1 MRKLTLFAVIAL
13 ALALPVAAQ
22 EILFDQMVEAAG
34 LKCFPVQGDPTTWYY
49 LPDRPHLVTDADGQP
64 EFSFLMYVTPTKQG
78 ESGINK
84 APGGGIVHFL
94 VAYDVPQEQ
103 VRRAQTEVGRK
114 KPNAKL
120 VGPVNYVEGTFA
132 LVTAVTDPQAGLS
145 RRVVGVGN
153 APLMAGHKA
162 AVSIHLTPEGA
173 SLLWESFK
181 QHTPD
186 ISVAFEMTMSGYR
199 NPVEAAM
206 SIDWQ
211 KVNQT
216 MQIEAAGRYSFIA
229 AEVDIMLQKMR
240 NNGAIKVE
248 LKGAPP
254 SQWNDIQ
261 SLGLEL
267 ARQYLF
273 ESQGA
278 SGLAGL
284 GAMGQQQ
291 SPLDRLWKLYG
302 DEWKQ
307 QQKSSDLELVRP
319 ELPTGFT
326 IAPLRRAVFQSSPP
340 GLIYARLDGGSPL
353 VLGRTGGGPGRRIGP
368 RWLVGTG
375 EIVPDA
381 NHAAMLGVATTDY
394 WPAIVEDGKRG
405 EESLRQHRCT
415 EAFVAFTMVRT
426 NLIHQRTNE
435 PAQARVI
442 DGLQVF
448 FAGRQFMAAK
458 CINDQQRVLEALRPL
473 ADAARQ
479 AGEATLAAMADTLG
493 DTLHAIGARPSPGQ
507 QEEIDRQTSDINRRA
522 SRAGAAQHPR
532 RSEAEAMPD
541 PQRQAAELYDQ
552 GIEQF
557 NRRELH
563 EAAQAFVD
571 AIRLAPDCADC
582 FYNLAIIGV
591 ELGQRDAALN
601 YLDRLFEARP
611 DYGGIVFMRNARD
624 AIAGASHPIPPER
637 RAELAEYLSA
647 MDANTQALLAS
658 SPGTTVAAGAS
669 GSGVAPPK
677 PGAAQQAA
685 YSTQQDQPLSNP
697 APPAGQQQGA
707 ASSKPD
713 QKAVPLTPDQ
723 EQAKAWFKRGMNLY
737 NMGEYK
743 EALELF
749 ESSNAKF
756 STPETQWN
764 IGLTHV
770 RLGHTQQAVA
780 AIDSYIGG
788 KGGDADHPKLRATVD
803 TLASEAQTIP
813 NERREEWVEKLK
825 EADKADQASAG
836 TEQPPPAGGETAAK
850 HAVSG
855 PGSETLCEQASTLFA
870 KGLEAWDSG
879 RIQDAINYLEQ
890 ADNLCHKADF
900 TWNLFVS
907 HLALGQRDLALA
919 YLDRYLQEVAECRKK
934 PLVAAAR
941 DLIAAAPA
949 QIPDEMRAP
958 LWRPLED
965 ACGTIPLKSM
975 KVGATG
981 AAGAEQALA
990 TLPAVAAGGPTK
1002 APTPTPKPGALP
1014 GVAGA
1019 GAAAG
1024 AGATPTRTATRA
1036 TPTTTPKAEK
1046 PTTWGVIASFKLRR
1060 IESTGAFNLNLKQWL
1075 RTDQAVRF
1083 AANIGDLSNLMGNP
1097 RYFRRVNLDDPVF
1110 KQREIPVSVDVRGED
1125 AFAGMLNAVTVTLKK
1140 RHESGKESLA
1150 EVTISRA
1157 EFASGKPLTVV
1168 YGWDQDNNRTRWLD
1182 YEVRERWNYVGGPV
1196 IETPWMKTSA
1206 GALVLEPPLRP
1217 RALILEADPTFLQT
1231 QGVRDVVVEVRYRA
1245 ADAERIA
1252 TATVRA
1258 QAPSGETRLL
1268 LYQDPQHPGY
1278 SYSYTWRLRGG
1289 DRRAAGPFNETADII
1304 YLDEVPPGS

>member
-34 LKCFPVQGDPTTWYY
+34 LKCFPIQGDPTTWYY
-49 LPDRPHLVTDADGQP
+49 LPDRPHLVTDADGNP

-162 AVSIHLTPEGA
+162 AVSIHLAPEGA

-181 QHTPD
+181 QRTPD
-186 ISVAFEMTMSGYR
+186 ISVAFEMTVSGYR

-216 MQIEAAGRYSFIA
+216 IQIEAAGRYSFIA

-284 GAMGQQQ
+284 GAAGTQQ

-307 QQKSSDLELVRP
+307 QQKTSDLRLVPP
-319 ELPTGFT
+319 ELQTGFSFK
-326 IAPLRRAVFQSSPP
+326 PVRRGVSRPSPP
-340 GLIYARLDGGSPL
+340 SLLFASLDGAFPL
-353 VLGRTGGGPGRRIGP
+353 AAGRTGRGPGRRGGVQP
-368 RWLVGTG
+368 ARSSGELVLA
-375 EIVPDA
+375 A
-381 NHAAMLGVATTDY
+381 NRAVMLGDATPNY
-394 WPAIVEDGKRG
+394 WPQVFENVKRG
-405 EESLRQHRCT
+405 EELLRERRCT
-415 EAFVAFTMVRT
+415 EALVAFRNARFNVI
-426 NLIHQRTNE
+426 LQLGYE
-435 PAQARVI
+435 PEQTGRAAGMQLYVTARE
-442 DGLQVF
+442 
-448 FAGRQFMAAK
+448 AMAAV
-458 CINDQQRVLEALRPL
+458 CANQPTPMMEALT
-473 ADAARQ
+473 AFVVAARQ
-479 AGEATLAAMADTLG
+479 VGRSTLAARG
-493 DTLHAIGARPSPGQ
+493 DTLRDSLQATSGQVSLGQ
-507 QEEIDRQTSDINRRA
+507 QEEVDRQVTDINRRS

-532 RSEAEAMPD
+532 SSESEAMPE
-541 PQRQAAELYDQ
+541 PRREAAALYDR
-552 GIEQF
+552 GIEQYYDGQ
-557 NRRELH
+557 LH

-624 AIAGASHPIPPER
+624 AIAGTSQPISPER
-637 RAELAEYLSA
+637 RPQLAEYLAA
-647 MDANTQALLAS
+647 MDANAQALLAS
-658 SPGTTVAAGAS
+658 SPGTTAAAGVG
-669 GSGVAPPK
+669 GSGAASPK
-677 PGAAQQAA
+677 PGAAQQAT
-685 YSTQQDQPLSNP
+685 YGTHQDQPLGDP
-697 APPAGQQQGA
+697 QQQA
-707 ASSKPD
+707 APSSKSD
-713 QKAVPLTPDQ
+713 QKVGPLTPDQ

-743 EALELF
+743 EALEMF
-749 ESSNAKF
+749 EASAGKF

-788 KGGDADHPKLRATVD
+788 KGGDASHPKLRATVD
-803 TLASEAQTIP
+803 ALAGEPQPMPS
-813 NERREEWVEKLK
+813 ERRDEWVEKLK
-825 EADKADQASAG
+825 QADQVDQTSAG
-836 TEQPPPAGGETAAK
+836 TGQPPPAGGEAAAK

-870 KGLEAWDSG
+870 KGLEAWDGG
-879 RIQDAINYLEQ
+879 RTQDAINYLEQ
-890 ADNLCHKADF
+890 ADNLCHKPDY

-949 QIPDEMRAP
+949 QIPDEMRVP
-958 LWRPLED
+958 LWRPIED
-965 ACGTIPLKSM
+965 ACGSIPVKSM

-1002 APTPTPKPGALP
+1002 TPTPTPKKGALP

-1019 GAAAG
+1019 GAAAAG

-1036 TPTTTPKAEK
+1036 TPTATPKAEK
-1046 PTTWGVIASFKLRR
+1046 PTNWGVIASFKLRR

-1097 RYFRRVNLDDPVF
+1097 RFFRRVNLDDPVF
-1110 KQREIPVSVDVRGED
+1110 KQREIPVTVDVRGED
-1125 AFAGMLNAVTVTLKK
+1125 AFADMLNAVTVTLKK
-1140 RHESGKESLA
+1140 RHESGKESLG

-1157 EFASGKPLTVV
+1157 EFARGAPQTLV

-1182 YEVRERWNYVGGPV
+1182 YEVRQRWNYVGGPV
-1196 IETPWMKTSA
+1196 IETPWIKTSA

-1217 RALILEADPTFLQT
+1217 RPLMLEADPTFLQE
-1231 QGVRDVVVEVRYRA
+1231 QGVRDVVVEVHYRA
-1245 ADAERIA
+1245 GDADRIA

-1258 QAPSGETRLL
+1258 SAPSGETRLL
-1268 LYQDPQHPGY
+1268 LYQDPQQPGY

-1289 DRRAAGPFNETADII
+1289 DRRAAGPFTETADII

>member
-34 LKCFPVQGDPTTWYY
+34 LKCFPVQGDATTWYY
-49 LPDRPHLVTDADGQP
+49 LPDQPHLVTDADGNP

-84 APGGGIVHFL
+84 APGGGVVHFL
-94 VAYDVPQEQ
+94 VAYDVPPDQ
-103 VRRAQTEVGRK
+103 VRRAQAEVRRK
-114 KPNAKL
+114 KPDAQL
-120 VGPVNYVEGTFA
+120 VGPINYVDGTFA
-132 LVTAVTDPQAGLS
+132 LITAVTDPQAGLS

-153 APLMAGHKA
+153 APVMAGHKA
-162 AVSIHLTPEGA
+162 AVSMHLTPEGA

-181 QHTPD
+181 QRTPD
-186 ISVAFEMTMSGYR
+186 ISVAFEMTVSGYR

-216 MQIEAAGRYSFIA
+216 MQIEAAGRLSFIA

-284 GAMGQQQ
+284 GAAGAQQ
-291 SPLDRLWKLYG
+291 SPLDRLWKAYG

-307 QQKSSDLELVRP
+307 QKKTSSLDPRVVAPHWLVASLPLDLL
-319 ELPTGFT
+319 
-326 IAPLRRAVFQSSPP
+326 SPRV
-340 GLIYARLDGGSPL
+340 AW
-353 VLGRTGGGPGRRIGP
+353 RTG
-368 RWLVGTG
+368 
-375 EIVPDA
+375 
-381 NHAAMLGVATTDY
+381 AT
-394 WPAIVEDGKRG
+394 
-405 EESLRQHRCT
+405 L
-415 EAFVAFTMVRT
+415 
-426 NLIHQRTNE
+426 LI
-435 PAQARVI
+435 
-442 DGLQVF
+442 
-448 FAGRQFMAAK
+448 AG
-458 CINDQQRVLEALRPL
+458 
-473 ADAARQ
+473 
-479 AGEATLAAMADTLG
+479 GEA
-493 DTLHAIGARPSPGQ
+493 P
-507 QEEIDRQTSDINRRA
+507 
-522 SRAGAAQHPR
+522 RAGASPT
-532 RSEAEAMPD
+532 PD
-541 PQRQAAELYDQ
+541 PR
-552 GIEQF
+552 
-557 NRRELH
+557 
-563 EAAQAFVD
+563 
-571 AIRLAPDCADC
+571 
-582 FYNLAIIGV
+582 
-591 ELGQRDAALN
+591 
-601 YLDRLFEARP
+601 
-611 DYGGIVFMRNARD
+611 
-624 AIAGASHPIPPER
+624 AGS
-637 RAELAEYLSA
+637 
-647 MDANTQALLAS
+647 
-658 SPGTTVAAGAS
+658 
-669 GSGVAPPK
+669 
-677 PGAAQQAA
+677 
-685 YSTQQDQPLSNP
+685 
-697 APPAGQQQGA
+697 
-707 ASSKPD
+707 
-713 QKAVPLTPDQ
+713 LTPEQ
-723 EQAKAWFKRGMNLY
+723 EQGKNLFIRAMNLY
-737 NMGEYK
+737 NMQQYK

-749 ESSNAKF
+749 EASAARF
-756 STPETQWN
+756 PLPETQWN
-764 IGLTHV
+764 IGQTHV
-770 RLGHTQQAVA
+770 WLGHTQEAVTA
-780 AIDSYIGG
+780 FGNFIAG
-788 KGGDADHPKLRATVD
+788 KGGDAEHPKLRATVD
-803 TLASEAQTIP
+803 ALAGEPQP
-813 NERREEWVEKLK
+813 MPKERRSEWVQKLK
-825 EADKADQASAG
+825 EADKADTDAAPTNTQAAAP
-836 TEQPPPAGGETAAK
+836 QPAGETAAK

-900 TWNLFVS
+900 TWNLGVS
-907 HLALGQRDLALA
+907 HMALGQRDLALA

-949 QIPDEMRAP
+949 QIPDEMRGP

-965 ACGTIPLKSM
+965 ACGSIPVKSM

-981 AAGAEQALA
+981 AAAAEQALA
-990 TLPAVAAGGPTK
+990 ALPAVAAGGPTK
-1002 APTPTPKPGALP
+1002 TPTPTPKKGALP
-1014 GVAGA
+1014 GATGA
-1019 GAAAG
+1019 GAA

-1036 TPTTTPKAEK
+1036 TPTATPK
-1046 PTTWGVIASFKLRR
+1046 PSGSTPWGVIASFKLRR
-1060 IESTGAFNLNLKQWL
+1060 VESTGAFNLNLKQWL
-1075 RTDQAVRF
+1075 RTERPVRF
-1083 AANIGDLSNLMGNP
+1083 AANIGDLSGLMGNP

-1125 AFAGMLNAVTVTLKK
+1125 AFADMLNAVTVTLKK
-1140 RHESGKESLA
+1140 RHESGKETLG

-1157 EFASGKPLTVV
+1157 EFAGGKLQTLV

-1196 IETPWMKTSA
+1196 VETPWTKTSA

-1268 LYQDPQHPGY
+1268 LYQDPQQPGY

-1289 DRRAAGPFNETADII
+1289 DRRAAGPFKETADII

>member
-49 LPDRPHLVTDADGQP
+49 LPDRPHLVTDADGNP

-94 VAYDVPQEQ
+94 VAYDVPPDQ

-132 LVTAVTDPQAGLS
+132 LITAVTDPQAGLS

-162 AVSIHLTPEGA
+162 AVSMHLTPEGA

-186 ISVAFEMTMSGYR
+186 ISVAFEMTVSGYR

-284 GAMGQQQ
+284 GAAGTQQ

-307 QQKSSDLELVRP
+307 QQKTSDLELVRP

-326 IAPLRRAVFQSSPP
+326 IGPLRRAVFQSSPP

-353 VLGRTGGGPGRRIGP
+353 VLGRTGGGPGRRGGFHAA
-368 RWLVGTG
+368 RGSGDLVLA
-375 EIVPDA
+375 A
-381 NHAAMLGVATTDY
+381 NDAAMLGDATPNY
-394 WPAIVEDGKRG
+394 WPKVVENTERG
-405 EESLRQHRCT
+405 EDLLQERRCT
-415 EAFVAFTMVRT
+415 EALIAFRNARF
-426 NLIHQRTNE
+426 NLILQLGYE
-435 PAQARVI
+435 PSQTGFAAGVQLYVAAREI
-442 DGLQVF
+442 K
-448 FAGRQFMAAK
+448 AAV
-458 CINDQQRVLEALRPL
+458 CANQPTAAMEALT
-473 ADAARQ
+473 AFGVAARQ
-479 AGEATLAAMADTLG
+479 LGRSALAARGETLRDSLQG
-493 DTLHAIGARPSPGQ
+493 TSGQ
-507 QEEIDRQTSDINRRA
+507 LSSGRQDEIDRQVSDINRGA

-532 RSEAEAMPD
+532 SSESEAMPE
-541 PQRQAAELYDQ
+541 PRREAAALYDR
-552 GIEQF
+552 GIEQYYDGQ
-557 NRRELH
+557 LY

-611 DYGGIVFMRNARD
+611 EYGGIVFMRNARA
-624 AIAGASHPIPPER
+624 AIAAAPHPIPAER
-637 RAELAEYLSA
+637 RAQLAEYLAA
-647 MDANTQALLAS
+647 MDTNTQALLAS
-658 SPGTTVAAGAS
+658 SPGTTAAADAG

-685 YSTQQDQPLSNP
+685 YSTQQDLPRGGP
-697 APPAGQQQGA
+697 ASITPQQSGSSPTPDPRAG
-707 ASSKPD
+707 
-713 QKAVPLTPDQ
+713 PLTPDQ

-737 NMGEYK
+737 NMGQYK

-764 IGLTHV
+764 IGLAHV

-788 KGGDADHPKLRATVD
+788 KGGDAGHPKLRATVD
-803 TLASEAQTIP
+803 ALAGEPQPMPS
-813 NERREEWVEKLK
+813 ERRDEWVEKLK
-825 EADKADQASAG
+825 QADQADQASAG
-836 TEQPPPAGGETAAK
+836 TEQPPPADGETVAK

-965 ACGTIPLKSM
+965 ACGSIPLKSM

-990 TLPAVAAGGPTK
+990 ALPAVAAGGPTK
-1002 APTPTPKPGALP
+1002 TPTPTVKPGALP

-1024 AGATPTRTATRA
+1024 ATPTRTATRA
-1036 TPTTTPKAEK
+1036 TPTATPKPEK

-1083 AANIGDLSNLMGNP
+1083 AANIGDLSSLMGNP

-1110 KQREIPVSVDVRGED
+1110 KQREIPVTVDVRGED
-1125 AFAGMLNAVTVTLKK
+1125 AFADMLNAVTVTLKK
-1140 RHESGKESLA
+1140 RHESGKETLG

-1157 EFASGKPLTVV
+1157 EFAKATPETLV

-1196 IETPWMKTSA
+1196 IETPWKKTSA

-1231 QGVRDVVVEVRYRA
+1231 QGVRDVVVEVHYRA
-1245 ADAERIA
+1245 GDADRIA
-1252 TATVRA
+1252 TATVRGS
-1258 QAPSGETRLL
+1258 APSGETRLL
-1268 LYQDPQHPGY
+1268 LYQDPQQPGY